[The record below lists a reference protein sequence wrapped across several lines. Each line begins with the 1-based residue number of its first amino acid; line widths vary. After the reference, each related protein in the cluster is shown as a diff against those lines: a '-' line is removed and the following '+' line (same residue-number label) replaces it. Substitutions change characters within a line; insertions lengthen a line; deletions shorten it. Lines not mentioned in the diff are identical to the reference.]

1 MSSSTITVN
10 PRRRTARSPPP
21 SLKTDDTATSK
32 GTIILRNPLPKYSF
46 QPKLDKKETVKSG
59 KETDTKT
66 NKVESKIESDNKA
79 KDSQTDTCT
88 KSSQSKLVNLNQSDT
103 NEGGSKFH
111 PDRKSESFSQ
121 EKERQEKQSESDS
134 NLHIGVLVNSFPQD
148 SVQDFVN
155 QTAEV
160 QVAANQDKNIKIP
173 CNDIEPEVVKS
184 MIEKLKPVNIVDPI
198 SCTSGTRLSHS
209 YSESAISVA
218 PSGFLTHREPNLSAG
233 QGLTTLPSVSNSS
246 IQITSVQEQTGSQL
260 GTNVQSVTEVESATE
275 ISNGLVVLDARP
287 SGDSVL
293 CNCEDKIKQLEEEK
307 QLLKQQLEVQLQVNC
322 ELKKLLVAS
331 VGDDLH
337 HRVERL
343 TRDRALLSMEVGDY
357 SRKLSEDYEHL
368 DKISIQADMWRSK
381 FLASRVMT
389 DELASAKAFYTM
401 QYQECQVAMQQLLH
415 ERHELRANLFETYRG
430 LHQIRGAFDPL
441 NSDAS
446 SNQLTSK
453 NVIDLARA
461 NQQLADAI
469 KYRLLPSHVT
479 ASLANKIEPDWH
491 DYLTKAE
498 AHARELLARE
508 VRPEDFRHLV
518 PKSLAAPMGM
528 SVDRFHPCTRFDHLT
543 INVCCKCKGDISIV

>member
-21 SLKTDDTATSK
+21 PMKTDDTATNK
-32 GTIILRNPLPKYSF
+32 GTVLIRNPLPKYSF
-46 QPKLDKKETVKSG
+46 QPKLDKKETARIN
-59 KETDTKT
+59 KETDKKNTLIETKP
-66 NKVESKIESDNKA
+66 EPDSKTVN
-79 KDSQTDTCT
+79 SQ
-88 KSSQSKLVNLNQSDT
+88 KYSNLNKLNQNDT
-103 NEGGSKFH
+103 SSIGSELKA
-111 PDRKSESFSQ
+111 DQKLESLRQ
-121 EKERQEKQSESDS
+121 EKEEEGKALEPNSD
-134 NLHIGVLVNSFPQD
+134 LHIGVLVNSFPQN
-148 SVQDFVN
+148 SVQNYVD

-160 QVAANQDKNIKIP
+160 TGNQDNNSKTGAS
-173 CNDIEPEVVKS
+173 DIEPEVVKS

-198 SCTSGTRLSHS
+198 SCSSGTKLSHS
-209 YSESAISVA
+209 YSESAINITS
-218 PSGFLTHREPNLSAG
+218 SGFPTQREPVSSTG
-233 QGLTTLPSVSNSS
+233 QDLTAFPSVSNSS
-246 IQITSVQEQTGSQL
+246 NQISPVQEQTGSHASRSEQ
-260 GTNVQSVTEVESATE
+260 GVTEAGGVTE
-275 ISNGLVVLDARP
+275 ISPGVVELGSSN
-287 SGDSVL
+287 SGDTVH
-293 CNCEDKIKQLEEEK
+293 CNCDSKIRQLEEEK
-307 QLLKQQLEVQLQVNC
+307 QMLKQQLEVQLQVNG

-331 VGDDLH
+331 VGEDLH

-357 SRKLSEDYEHL
+357 SRKVSEDYEHL

-381 FLASRVMT
+381 YLASRVMT

-401 QYQECQVAMQQLLH
+401 QYHECQVALQQLLN

-441 NSDAS
+441 NSEQS

-453 NVIDLARA
+453 HVIDLARA
-461 NQQLADAI
+461 NQQLAEAI

-498 AHARELLARE
+498 THARELLARE

-518 PKSLAAPMGM
+518 PKSLTAPIGM
-528 SVDRFHPCTRFDHLT
+528 TVDRFHPCTRFDNLT